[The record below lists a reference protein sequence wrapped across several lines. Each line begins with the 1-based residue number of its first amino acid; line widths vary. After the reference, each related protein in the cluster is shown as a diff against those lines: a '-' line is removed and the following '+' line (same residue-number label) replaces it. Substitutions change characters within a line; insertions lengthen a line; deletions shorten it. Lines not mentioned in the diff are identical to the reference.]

1 MGENGGI
8 DVSSLKIKT
17 KMSILLLLVIISV
30 GVIASTAVYR
40 MNSQK
45 NLTLQTME
53 TVVRNDFDE
62 KIKEQVESAVSILQ
76 NIYNQHLAG
85 TYTKE
90 EAEKVAADVLR
101 NMRYGEDGYFWADT
115 TDGEC
120 VVLLGS
126 LTEGTNRADAKDV
139 NGYPFIQEIKNQAL
153 QGGGYTDFAFPKS
166 GQTEASPKRG
176 YSMLFEPFGWVLGTG
191 NYTDYIDNY
200 IAEQKVIVENSIHN
214 SIISL
219 GIVAAVCLLLAIAL
233 GGYIVSSVVGPLG
246 VLNRVTQELANGN
259 LDMEISLQRKD
270 EVGNLANS
278 MGTLTARLKDYIC
291 YIDEIA
297 ELLEK
302 IGRGH
307 LDLEFKNTYE
317 GEFSKIKTALTDTA
331 TMLNATLTQINI
343 AADQVANSS
352 EQVSSGAQALSQGAT
367 EQASSIQELSAAI
380 NEVSM
385 QSNKT
390 AENAE
395 QAKMIS
401 KESSTTIYQGKEE
414 MQQMIAAMEEISNT
428 TSEIGKIMKAI
439 DDIAFQTNILALNAA
454 VEAARAGEAG
464 KGFAVVAN
472 EVRNLAGLSAES
484 ARNTEALIQKSI
496 KAVEKG
502 KAIVYETAKSLENVV
517 TSAEKSEE
525 IIQLIADASEEQASS
540 IAQINIGVEQ
550 IAAVVQT
557 NSATAEESAAASEEL
572 SSLSYLLKNLI
583 DKFHLKQD

>member
-1 MGENGGI
+1 
-8 DVSSLKIKT
+8 
-17 KMSILLLLVIISV
+17 MSILLLLVVISV
-30 GVIASTAVYR
+30 GIISSTAVYR

-45 NLTLQTME
+45 NLTLETME
-53 TVVRNDFDE
+53 TLVRNDFDE

-76 NIYNQHLAG
+76 NIYNQQLAG

-90 EAEKVAADVLR
+90 EAEKIAADLLR

-115 TDGEC
+115 TEGEC
-120 VVLLGS
+120 VVLLGN

-139 NGYPFIQEIKNQAL
+139 NGYPFIQEIKKQAL
-153 QGGGYTDFAFPKS
+153 QGGGYTDFAFPRS

-176 YSMLFEPFGWVLGTG
+176 YSVLFEPFGWVLGTG
-191 NYTDYIDNY
+191 NYTDFIDNY
-200 IAEQKVIVENSIHN
+200 IAEQKAIVEGSIHK
-214 SIISL
+214 SIVSL
-219 GIVAAVCLLLAIAL
+219 GIVAVVCLLLAIAL

-246 VLNRVTQELANGN
+246 VLNRVTQELADGK
-259 LDMEISLQRKD
+259 LDTVIPIQSKD
-270 EVGNLANS
+270 EVGSLANS
-278 MGTLTARLKDYIC
+278 MRTLTTRLKDYIC
-291 YIDEIA
+291 YIDEVS

-302 IGRGH
+302 IGGGD
-307 LDLEFKNTYE
+307 LVLEFKNTYE
-317 GEFSKIKTALTDTA
+317 GEFSKIKTALTDMA
-331 TMLNATLTQINI
+331 TMLNSTLTQINI

-352 EQVSSGAQALSQGAT
+352 EQVSSGAQVLSQGAT

-395 QAKMIS
+395 QAKLIS
-401 KESSTTIYQGKEE
+401 IESSTTIHQGKEE
-414 MQQMIAAMEEISNT
+414 MQQMIAAMEEISDT

-502 KAIVYETAKSLENVV
+502 KAIVYETAKSLDSVV
-517 TSAEKSEE
+517 ESAEKSEK
-525 IIQLIADASEEQASS
+525 IVQLIANASEEQASS

-550 IAAVVQT
+550 IAAVVQS